1 MNSLEK
7 TLKNKVVCD
16 EGKDTVSKETA
27 SYIFYTLAFLK
38 CDHFGILTLQLK

>member
-7 TLKNKVVCD
+7 TLKNKVACN
-16 EGKDTVSKETA
+16 ERKDTVSKETV
-27 SYIFYTLAFLK
+27 SRIFYTLTFLK